1 MVYRVQAFFSCLL
14 VSIAIFPM
22 KHQMKPGL
30 SQNQNGVTKPH
41 GQAFVLRSSSGRN
54 KPNVA
59 AVEVL
64 CHTSPPNEIRD
75 LTGWCTDKQLNMG
88 IALKTAG
95 VTMNQGAFFQV
106 IGFFGEL
113 QRK

>member
-1 MVYRVQAFFSCLL
+1 
-14 VSIAIFPM
+14 
-22 KHQMKPGL
+22 MKPRL
-30 SQNQNGVTKPH
+30 SQNQNGVTKPY

-54 KPNVA
+54 KPRVA

-75 LTGWCTDKQLNMG
+75 LTDWSTAGDENQQLVHMG

-106 IGFFGEL
+106 IVFFY
-113 QRK
+113 

>member
-1 MVYRVQAFFSCLL
+1 
-14 VSIAIFPM
+14 
-22 KHQMKPGL
+22 MKPGL